1 MILSCDWLLSCYVCD
16 GPNNICAHGELG
28 TSQVNTVLPSILSSD
43 WLITSILSQACLAD
57 EKYCI
62 KELSGDAS
70 NR

>member
-1 MILSCDWLLSCYVCD
+1 MYSCYVCD

-28 TSQVNTVLPSILSSD
+28 T
-43 WLITSILSQACLAD
+43 SQACLAD